1 MKKTV
6 SGFTIVE
13 LLIVIVVIAILAAI
27 SIVAYNGIQN
37 RTNDAAIQADL
48 NSTAKKISEYAIIND
63 RYPQGDTQLATLG
76 LKLSKKAYGN
86 HYYNGDSYF
95 NFVYCW
101 PSASNPGSFAL
112 IASGVSGKT
121 FAFTGGSVREFP
133 SSVWS
138 GGSVNACSNVGNP
151 IDNGSARDW
160 FYSTDA
166 WKTYV
171 AS

>member
-1 MKKTV
+1 MKKTT

-27 SIVAYNGIQN
+27 SVVAYNGIQS
-37 RTNDAAIQADL
+37 RANDVAIQADL
-48 NSTAKKISEYAIIND
+48 NNTAKKISEYAAINGQ
-63 RYPQGDTQLATLG
+63 YPKGDTQLATLG

-86 HYYNGDSYF
+86 HYYNGASYF
-95 NFVYCW
+95 NVVYCW

-138 GGSVNACSNVGNP
+138 GGSVNACNGVGNP
-151 IDNGSARDW
+151 IDSGSARDW
-160 FYSTDA
+160 FYSNDGWMPYIA
-166 WKTYV
+166 G
-171 AS
+171 